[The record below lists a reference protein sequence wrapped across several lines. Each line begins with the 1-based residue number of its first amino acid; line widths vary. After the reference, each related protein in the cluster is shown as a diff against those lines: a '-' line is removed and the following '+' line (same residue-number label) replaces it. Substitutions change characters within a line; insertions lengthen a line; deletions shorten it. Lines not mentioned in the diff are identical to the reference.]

1 MRLQPI
7 RVAAFTTV
15 LLLAAAALSEATAV
29 AQTTSPD
36 RVLASVRVGQ
46 HGGCSAT
53 IIKTAGKHAWG
64 LSAAH
69 CATRVGDEFTFGNP
83 DGSTGKA
90 RWVAIDR
97 SNDLALFITWSEDV
111 LAAAK
116 IAKRAVPNYTTT
128 IDAVGY
134 PRTQGPKYKTVS
146 YKGQST
152 INNNMSRTVYNVS
165 QGPFAGGDS
174 GGGVFYDGEWLIGV
188 MTHGHDNRTIY
199 AATHEQMITFLE
211 ANRAKFHGVEPFS

>member
-1 MRLQPI
+1 MKHRPI

-15 LLLAAAALSEATAV
+15 LLLTAAALSESTAV

-46 HGGCSAT
+46 NGGCSAT
-53 IIKTAGKHAWG
+53 IIKTAGQHAWG

-69 CATRVGDEFTFGNP
+69 CASRVGEEFMFGNP
-83 DGSTGKA
+83 DGSTGQA

-97 SNDLALFITWSEDV
+97 ANDPALFITWSEDV

-116 IAKRAVPNYTTT
+116 IAKRAVPDYRGA

-146 YKGQST
+146 YQGQST
-152 INNNMSRTVYNVS
+152 INRNMTRTVYGVS

-174 GGGVFYDGEWLIGV
+174 GGGVFYDGDWLIGV
-188 MTHGHDNRTIY
+188 MTHGHDNRVIY
-199 AATHEQMITFLE
+199 AATHAQIVSFLE
-211 ANRAKFHGVEPFS
+211 ANRAKFNGVEPFS